1 MLTGS
6 VGRRFLDAGCHVC
19 PVPDEWVV
27 VLLAMTIA
35 GSLCLSEEI
44 AALAPDSIG
53 APASDIRREDR
64 AALWP
69 GRRRFGLIFW
79 MPVWCY
85 LLARE
90 SEGSACGI
98 FTDCD
103 GVGLSCATHVFQVA
117 MDIRT
122 V

>member
-90 SEGSACGI
+90 SEGSAWPI
-98 FTDCD
+98 FIDHG